1 MMRVENANGEQLVKG
16 VDMDS
21 NFWLKKWEKNE
32 IAFHKSEA
40 NPALV
45 KHLPALDLA
54 PGDRIFLP
62 LCGKTLDIGWLL
74 SQGYRVA
81 GAELSDIAIEQLFN
95 ELGVEPEISEVGK
108 SKHYSANN
116 IDIFVGNIFDLS
128 SEMLGPVDA
137 IYDRAALVALPE
149 EMRDRYTPHLMQI
162 TDSAPQLLI
171 CFEYDQ
177 SLMAGPPFSISPSEV
192 ARHYQDSY
200 EPTLLQSQAVPGGL
214 KGNSEAQEKV
224 WLLQSR

>member
-1 MMRVENANGEQLVKG
+1 
-16 VDMDS
+16 MDS
-21 NFWLKKWEKNE
+21 SFWLKKWEKNE
-32 IAFHKSEA
+32 IAFHNSEA

-45 KHLPALDLA
+45 KHFPALDLA

-81 GAELSDIAIEQLFN
+81 GAELSDIAIEQLFS
-95 ELGVEPEISEVGK
+95 ELGVEPNISPNVSEEGK

-149 EMRDRYTPHLMQI
+149 EVRDRYTPHLKEI
-162 TDSAPQLLI
+162 TANAPQLLI

-177 SLMAGPPFSISPSEV
+177 SLMAGPPFSISPQEV
-192 ARHYQDSY
+192 ARHYKGSY
-200 EPTLLQSQAVPGGL
+200 ALTPLESGAVPGGL
-214 KGNSEAQEKV
+214 KGSDAAKQTV